1 LARTL
6 SPFIH
11 LRARSPYSILEGA
24 TQIADMAERCSKWN
38 MPALAL
44 TDTNSLCGALEFGL
58 TLAIDMG
65 RDDPLARGAK
75 EPDGTIVLLAQDEA
89 GYQNLMALSSAAFLD
104 VEATDL
110 PHVPLDIVLG
120 RADGV
125 IALTGGPDGVLCKLI
140 HAGQLD
146 QAEAYLDRLLA
157 TYGDRLYIEVQRHGM
172 PAELGSEKKLIEW
185 AYAKEIP
192 LVATNEPYFLE
203 PTMHKAHDALLAIS
217 EGSYVLEKDRRKV
230 TPQHYFKSS
239 EQMESLFKDIPEA
252 IENTVEIAQRCFV
265 KSDPRKPIL
274 PGFGDEDT
282 SEADILRAEAKA
294 GLEARLSKIELAA
307 TREDYFK
314 RLDFELGI
322 IS

>member
-44 TDTNSLCGALEFGL
+44 TDTNSLCGALEFSEKLIKKGIQPIIGL

-140 HAGQLD
+140 HAG
-146 QAEAYLDRLLA
+146 
-157 TYGDRLYIEVQRHGM
+157 
-172 PAELGSEKKLIEW
+172 
-185 AYAKEIP
+185 
-192 LVATNEPYFLE
+192 
-203 PTMHKAHDALLAIS
+203 HK
-217 EGSYVLEKDRRKV
+217 
-230 TPQHYFKSS
+230 
-239 EQMESLFKDIPEA
+239 
-252 IENTVEIAQRCFV
+252 
-265 KSDPRKPIL
+265 
-274 PGFGDEDT
+274 
-282 SEADILRAEAKA
+282 
-294 GLEARLSKIELAA
+294 
-307 TREDYFK
+307 
-314 RLDFELGI
+314 
-322 IS
+322 